1 MSELEKNQRFGVWE
15 GRWERAASAPVGKDG
30 MGVRHNSPP
39 WTALHKIPKSFSH
52 VGHQKAASQLE
63 HESEGGQKFT

>member
-1 MSELEKNQRFGVWE
+1 MRELEKNQRFGMWE
-15 GRWERAASAPVGKDG
+15 GRWDRAVSAPVGKDG
-30 MGVRHNSPP
+30 SQAYNRPP

-52 VGHQKAASQLE
+52 VGQQKVASQLE